1 VIGRRRR
8 HEPPPDPSEASV
20 GPVGLPAEP
29 AGVGGAAEAGPLVE
43 AETAPPV
50 GARRRAAARGMV
62 INSVFF
68 IGLGTLQLLKAVIVA
83 RFLSEEEFGVW
94 SIVFLAF
101 GFVFALKAVAIGN
114 KYVQQE
120 EADQEAAFQK
130 AFTLELGSAV
140 IAVALMAALAPL
152 LVALYDESQ
161 LLAPLLVLS
170 LTMPGLAL
178 QAPAWIFYRRMDF
191 LRQRLVTAVDPVVA
205 FVLTIILA
213 AAGLDYWS
221 LVIGLVA
228 GAWAGGIFALAVS
241 PYRPALRFER
251 STLAEYASFSWPLLV
266 AVASGLMIA
275 QLSVLFG
282 NEALG
287 LAGAGAI
294 GLAATF
300 AAYADRIDSVI
311 TQTIYPAIC
320 RVVDQRALLL
330 EVFLKSNRLALMWA
344 VPLGI
349 GLSLFSGDLIE
360 FVIGEHWR
368 PAEILFVTFGITAA
382 VSHIGFNWTAFYRA
396 MGRTKPEA
404 VVTVAVLAAFLAVTT
419 PLLFEYGLDGF
430 AAGTAVMVSVTVA
443 GRWYYLKRLFP
454 DLELMRY
461 VVRALLPTAVAVAV
475 ILLLRTATDIDRSL
489 GLALAELALYLA
501 INALVTLRFERPLL
515 AEAFSYLK
523 RPSTS
528 GSGTPRGG
536 PRTPR
541 SSEA

>member
-1 VIGRRRR
+1 VTPQER
-8 HEPPPDPSEASV
+8 PPTPDPSEASV
-20 GPVGLPAEP
+20 GPVGFPAEP
-29 AGVGGAAEAGPLVE
+29 AGVGGAAERAPLVE
-43 AETAPPV
+43 AESAPPV
-50 GARRRAAARGMV
+50 GERRRAAARGMV

-83 RFLSEEEFGVW
+83 RFLTADEFGVW
-94 SIVFLAF
+94 SIIFLAF
-101 GFVFALKAVAIGN
+101 GFVFALKAVAVGN
-114 KYVQQE
+114 KYVQQQ
-120 EADQEAAFQK
+120 EADQETAFQK
-130 AFTLELGSAV
+130 AFTLELASAV
-140 IAVALMAALAPL
+140 IAVGLMGLLAPL
-152 LVALYDESQ
+152 LVLLYDEGD

-170 LTMPGLAL
+170 LTLPGLAL

-191 LRQRLVTAVDPVVA
+191 FRQRLVSAVDPIVGFVVTVA
-205 FVLTIILA
+205 LA
-213 AAGLDYWS
+213 IAGMDYWC
-221 LVIGLVA
+221 LVIGLVV
-228 GAWAGGIFALAVS
+228 GSWAGGAVALAVS

-251 STLAEYASFSWPLLV
+251 ATLLEYASFSWPLLV
-266 AVASGLMIA
+266 AVAAGLMIA

-282 NEALG
+282 DMAIG

-320 RVVDQRALLL
+320 RVVDRGDLLL

-382 VSHIGFNWTAFYRA
+382 VSHIGFNWNAFYRA
-396 MGRTKPEA
+396 LGKTKPEA
-404 VVTVAVLAAFLAVTT
+404 IVTVAVLVTFLCVTT
-419 PLLFEYGLDGF
+419 PLLFAYDLDGF

-454 DLELMRY
+454 DLQLAKY
-461 VVRALLPTAVAVAV
+461 VARALGPTAVAAGA
-475 ILLLRTATDIDRSL
+475 ILLLRLATDAERTL
-489 GLALAELALYLA
+489 GLALGELAAYLA
-501 INALVTLRFERPLL
+501 INAVLTIALERALL
-515 AEAFSYLK
+515 AEALAYLR
-523 RPSTS
+523 RPRAAS
-528 GSGTPRGG
+528 
-536 PRTPR
+536 
-541 SSEA
+541 A